1 MLRRSLIKS
10 SLISLAASACP
21 VVWAQNRASNS
32 WRVGRVLP
40 LTGSQISYGEAKRDG
55 GDAFVAAA
63 NAKGGIAGKQMELI
77 TVDDAYL
84 EARTAE
90 SIIQLAQTQSP
101 IAFSGFF
108 GAPHCAAAA
117 KVLAEMK
124 QVGVGFTTGS
134 NSFRTKPQREVF
146 PVRASFVQE
155 TTAIIKH
162 HKTTGIQEAVIAF
175 VNIPFGQLAKASFEA
190 AAGAEK
196 LRLLPAVEIKA
207 DGSNI
212 KEAALALQKTNVVL
226 MALHT
231 PSAMALVQGLRDL
244 GQGQQVWCLSAVD
257 TEIMLSKLK
266 KAARGV
272 STSLVVPAI
281 SKTATPVVRE
291 YLAAT
296 SAIKKPATSYGL
308 EAFIEMKTLAL
319 GLAKTKANEPQA
331 LIAALEAVGKA
342 DLGGFEVQYAPDVRT
357 GSRFV
362 DLAIISDQR
371 VMS

>member
-1 MLRRSLIKS
+1 MLRRSLIQS
-10 SLISLAASACP
+10 TLVTLAAPA
-21 VVWAQNRASNS
+21 VWGQNKASNV

-55 GDAFVAAA
+55 GDAFAAA
-63 NAKGGIAGKQMELI
+63 INAKGGIAGKRLEFV
-77 TVDDAYL
+77 TADDAYS
-84 EARTAE
+84 EVRTAE
-90 SIIQLAQTQSP
+90 NIIQLAQTQSP
-101 IAFSGFF
+101 VAFSGFF

-117 KVLAEMK
+117 KALAEFK

-134 NSFRTKPQREVF
+134 NAFRIKPQREVF
-146 PVRASFVQE
+146 PVRASFAQE
-155 TTAIIKH
+155 TAAIIKH
-162 HKTTGIQEAVIAF
+162 HKTTGVQEATIAY
-175 VNIPFGQLAKASFEA
+175 VNIPFGQLAKASFETA
-190 AAGAEK
+190 AAAEK
-196 LRLLPAVEIKA
+196 LRLLAAVEIKT
-207 DGSNI
+207 DGSNM
-212 KEAALALQKTNVVL
+212 KEAVAALEKTNVVL

-231 PSAMALVQGLRDL
+231 PSAMALVQAMRDVS
-244 GQGQQVWCLSAVD
+244 QGKQVWCLSAVD

-266 KAARGV
+266 QSARGV

-281 SKTATPVVRE
+281 SKTAIPIVRE

-296 SAIKKPATSYGL
+296 KAIGKPATSYGL

-319 GLAKTKANEPQA
+319 GLARTKSNDPAA
-331 LIAALEAVGKA
+331 LIVALESVGKA
-342 DLGGFEVQYAPDVRT
+342 DLGGFEVLYGPGDRT

>member
-1 MLRRSLIKS
+1 
-10 SLISLAASACP
+10 
-21 VVWAQNRASNS
+21 V
-32 WRVGRVLP
+32 
-40 LTGSQISYGEAKRDG
+40 
-55 GDAFVAAA
+55 
-63 NAKGGIAGKQMELI
+63 ELI
-77 TVDDAYL
+77 TLDDAYL

-90 SIIQLAQTQSP
+90 SIAQLTQTQSP

-117 KVLAEMK
+117 KVLAELK

-134 NSFRTKPQREVF
+134 NAFRLKPQREVF
-146 PVRASFVQE
+146 PVRASFAQE
-155 TTAIIKH
+155 TASIVKH

-190 AAGAEK
+190 AAAAAN
-196 LRLLPAVEIKA
+196 LRLLPAVEVKA

-212 KEAALALQKTNVVL
+212 KEASMALSKTNVVL

-231 PSAMALVQGLRDL
+231 PSAMALVKGLREV

-257 TEIMLSKLK
+257 TEIMLSKLQ

-272 STSLVVPAI
+272 STSLVVPAL
-281 SKTATPVVRE
+281 SKTATPIVRE

-296 SAIKKPATSYGL
+296 RAIKKPATSYGL

-319 GLAKTKANEPQA
+319 GLARTKANEPQA
-331 LIAALEAVGKA
+331 FIAAMESVGKT
-342 DLGGFEVQYAPDVRT
+342 DLGGIEVQYALGDRT